1 MVVKFN
7 KGKIM
12 DYNSDRPIE
21 SANQD
26 LLGRLTFSKQLAE
39 AIFKYGGKDGL
50 VIGLFGKWGT
60 GKTSILNIVVNEI
73 NSLSED
79 SCDKPIIVKFSPW
92 NYTDKDNLIS
102 LFFRVLK
109 NKLDKDKDKDN
120 LISLFFRVLKNKLD
134 IDKDEEKRKKIGK
147 ALTDYSDALYAL
159 SLVPMVGSGL
169 AILLKTIAK
178 AQGAEFSKEVDLDV
192 TRNHLE
198 EVLSENHQ
206 KIVVIIDDIDR
217 LTNSQIRDIFQLVK
231 QVGNFPNIIYVLS
244 MDRNVVCRALEEV
257 HNIDGS
263 EYLEKI
269 VQIPFEIPALM
280 KPQIREIFLAKLNDT
295 IKDIFDDITW
305 NENYFNEVFNNCIE
319 PYIKTLRDVNRV
331 INTFQFRYRL
341 LYKETA
347 FEDMLA
353 LTTIEVLDPQL
364 YQWIGNNKD
373 LLCSTSIHSLQS
385 LYRDKKD
392 YRIKICNELERLC
405 INVDEAIKFLTTL
418 FPVFENDIDER
429 NVRCISSN
437 IRESMRVAQEDRF
450 NTYFVFDLSSVSI
463 PRYIVSNCMNTLD
476 FKCLMDTISK
486 INDEGNIEYFIDELG
501 ALVSKIPYNR
511 LKLLAKAILKK
522 EFEFKVD
529 SSSSFFMPSI
539 FSKVEFLV
547 ESILSRIDDES
558 ERYSTIKDVLET
570 ATKNQLGVIA
580 SFINR
585 IELSHGRLAGNEE
598 HKDNQIIT
606 LEHLEELE
614 KTYVFKINEIIQS
627 ESIIDINHF
636 YIAFYLWECLDK
648 NRAQIY
654 FKKILKED
662 INILKFV
669 CSIAKRW
676 NGTGGSGWYFVR
688 EHYSTYISADT
699 IYKKIQEFDKRDLY
713 KFTLDDQIKLASF
726 VLNYEK
732 SDNNYGVN
740 EKLAK
745 NLVNKW
751 KNS

>member
-1 MVVKFN
+1 
-7 KGKIM
+7 M
-12 DYNSDRPIE
+12 DYNSDRLIE
-21 SANQD
+21 TVDQD
-26 LLGRLTFSKQLAE
+26 LLGRSTFSKQLAE
-39 AIFKYGGKDGL
+39 AIYKYSGKDGL

-60 GKTSILNIVVNEI
+60 GKTSILNIVINEI
-73 NSLSED
+73 NILAKGSG
-79 SCDKPIIVKFSPW
+79 DKPIIVKFSPW

-109 NKLDKDKDKDN
+109 NKLDIDN
-120 LISLFFRVLKNKLD
+120 
-134 IDKDEEKRKKIGK
+134 DEEKRKKIGK
-147 ALTDYSDALYAL
+147 ALTDYSDALDAL

-178 AQGAEFSKEVDLDV
+178 AQGAELSKEVDLDV
-192 TRNHLE
+192 TRNQLE
-198 EVLSENHQ
+198 KVLSETNQ
-206 KIVVIIDDIDR
+206 KIIVIMDDIDR

-353 LTTIEVLDPQL
+353 LTTIEVLAPQL

-373 LLCSTSIHSLQS
+373 LLCSTSIHSLES

-418 FPVFENDIDER
+418 FPVFEDDIDER

-437 IRESMRVAQEDRF
+437 IREAMRVAQEDRF
-450 NTYFVFDLSSVSI
+450 NTYFVFDLSSIAI
-463 PRYIVSNCMNTLD
+463 PRHIINNCIYTLDLNTLMVMITK
-476 FKCLMDTISK
+476 F
-486 INDEGNIEYFIDELG
+486 NDEGNIEYFIDELRS
-501 ALVSKIPYNR
+501 LVNTIPSER
-511 LKLLAKAILKK
+511 LGLLATAILKRQY
-522 EFEFKVD
+522 EFKD
-529 SSSSFFMPSI
+529 ANLASFYVLSVFSKAEFLVYDI
-539 FSKVEFLV
+539 FSKINNE
-547 ESILSRIDDES
+547 ID
-558 ERYSTIKDVLET
+558 RYIIIKDTVENV
-570 ATKNQLGVIA
+570 TKNELGVIA

-585 IELSHGRLAGNEE
+585 LELSYGRLAGNEE
-598 HKDNQIIT
+598 YKDKQLIT
-606 LEHLEELE
+606 LMHLEELE
-614 KTYVFKINEIIQS
+614 KTYISKINEITQS
-627 ESIIDINHF
+627 EFIIDINHF
-636 YIAFYLWECLDK
+636 HMAFYLWECLDK
-648 NRAQIY
+648 DRAQIY
-654 FKKILKED
+654 LKETLKED

-669 CSIAKRW
+669 CSIASRW
-676 NGTGGSGWYFVR
+676 NGTDGSGWSSKLNN
-688 EHYSTYISADT
+688 YSTYISPDT
-699 IYKKIQEFDKRDLY
+699 VYKKIQEFDKRDLY
-713 KFTLDDQIKLASF
+713 KFTFDDQIKLASF

-732 SDNNYGVN
+732 SDNSHGVN

-745 NLVNKW
+745 ELVTKW
-751 KNS
+751 RNS

>member
-1 MVVKFN
+1 
-7 KGKIM
+7 M

-26 LLGRLTFSKQLAE
+26 LLGRSTFSKQLAE
-39 AIFKYGGKDGL
+39 VIYKYSGRDGL

-109 NKLDKDKDKDN
+109 NKLDIDN
-120 LISLFFRVLKNKLD
+120 
-134 IDKDEEKRKKIGK
+134 DEEKRKKIGK
-147 ALTDYSDALYAL
+147 ALTDYSDALDAL
-159 SLVPMVGSGL
+159 LLVPMVGSGI

-178 AQGAEFSKEVDLDV
+178 AQGAELSKEVDLDV

-198 EVLSENHQ
+198 EVLSETNQ
-206 KIVVIIDDIDR
+206 KIIVIIDDIDR

-269 VQIPFEIPALM
+269 VQIPFEIPVLM
-280 KPQIREIFLAKLNDT
+280 RPKLQEIFLMKLNNT
-295 IKDIFDDITW
+295 IKGISDNISWDEDIISQ
-305 NENYFNEVFNNCIE
+305 VFNNCIE
-319 PYIKTLRDVNRV
+319 PYVKTLRDVNRV

-341 LYKETA
+341 LYEEISL
-347 FEDMLA
+347 EDMLA
-353 LTTIEVLDPQL
+353 LTTIEVLEPQL
-364 YQWIGNNKD
+364 YQWISNNKD
-373 LLCSTSIHSLQS
+373 LFCSKSVYSLRM
-385 LYRDKKD
+385 YKNKDD
-392 YRIKICNELERLC
+392 YRSFVCDELKRLG
-405 INVDEAIKFLTTL
+405 INVDIAIKFLATL
-418 FPVFENDIDER
+418 FPVFADDIDER
-429 NVRCISSN
+429 GVGYISSN
-437 IRESMRVAQEDRF
+437 IREAMRIAQDERF
-450 NTYFVFDLSSVSI
+450 DSYFVFDLSSVSI

-476 FKCLMDTISK
+476 FNCLMDTISK
-486 INDEGNIEYFIDELG
+486 INDEGNIEYFVDELG

-511 LKLLAKAILKK
+511 LKLLAKVILKK

-529 SSSSFFMPSI
+529 SSSSFFMLSI
-539 FSKVEFLV
+539 ISKVEFLV
-547 ESILSRIDDES
+547 ESILSRIDDEF
-558 ERYSTIKDVLET
+558 ERYSIIKDVVET

-585 IELSHGRLAGNEE
+585 IELSYGRLAGNEE
-598 HKDNQIIT
+598 YKNQRLIT
-606 LEHLEELE
+606 LMHLEELE
-614 KTYVFKINEIIQS
+614 KTYISKINEITQS
-627 ESIIDINHF
+627 EFIIDINHF
-636 YIAFYLWECLDK
+636 YIAFYLWECLDE
-648 NRAQIY
+648 NQAQIY
-654 FKKILKED
+654 LKKILKED

-699 IYKKIQEFDKRDLY
+699 IYKKIQGFDKRDLY

-732 SDNNYGVN
+732 SDNSYGVN

-745 NLVNKW
+745 ELVTKW
-751 KNS
+751 NNS

>member
-1 MVVKFN
+1 
-7 KGKIM
+7 M

-26 LLGRLTFSKQLAE
+26 LLGRSTFSKQLAE

-109 NKLDKDKDKDN
+109 NKLDIDN
-120 LISLFFRVLKNKLD
+120 
-134 IDKDEEKRKKIGK
+134 DEEKRKKIGK
-147 ALTDYSDALYAL
+147 ALTDYSDALDAL

-178 AQGAEFSKEVDLDV
+178 AQGAELSKEVDLDV
-192 TRNHLE
+192 TRNQLE
-198 EVLSENHQ
+198 KVLSETNQ
-206 KIVVIIDDIDR
+206 KIIVIMDDIDR

-353 LTTIEVLDPQL
+353 LTTIEVLAPQL

-373 LLCSTSIHSLQS
+373 LLCSTSIHSLES

-418 FPVFENDIDER
+418 FPVFEDDIDER

-437 IRESMRVAQEDRF
+437 IREVMRVAQEDRF
-450 NTYFVFDLSSVSI
+450 NTYFVFDLSSIAI
-463 PRYIVSNCMNTLD
+463 PRHIINNCIYTLDLNTLMVMITK
-476 FKCLMDTISK
+476 F
-486 INDEGNIEYFIDELG
+486 NDEGNIEYFIDELRS
-501 ALVSKIPYNR
+501 LVNTIPSER
-511 LKLLAKAILKK
+511 LGLLATAILKMQY
-522 EFEFKVD
+522 EFKD
-529 SSSSFFMPSI
+529 ANLSSFYVLSVFSKAEFLVYDI
-539 FSKVEFLV
+539 FSKINNE
-547 ESILSRIDDES
+547 ID
-558 ERYSTIKDVLET
+558 RYIIIKDTVENV
-570 ATKNQLGVIA
+570 TKNELGVIA

-585 IELSHGRLAGNEE
+585 LELSYGRLAGNEE
-598 HKDNQIIT
+598 YKDKQLIT
-606 LEHLEELE
+606 LMHLEELE
-614 KTYVFKINEIIQS
+614 KTYISKINEITQS
-627 ESIIDINHF
+627 EFIIDINHF
-636 YIAFYLWECLDK
+636 HMAFYLWECLDK
-648 NRAQIY
+648 DRAQIY
-654 FKKILKED
+654 LKETLKED

-669 CSIAKRW
+669 CSIASRW
-676 NGTGGSGWYFVR
+676 NGTDGSGWSSKLNN
-688 EHYSTYISADT
+688 YSTYISPDT
-699 IYKKIQEFDKRDLY
+699 VYKKIQEFDKRDLY
-713 KFTLDDQIKLASF
+713 KFTFDDQIKLASF

-732 SDNNYGVN
+732 SDNSYGVN

-745 NLVNKW
+745 ELVTKW
-751 KNS
+751 NNS

>member
-1 MVVKFN
+1 
-7 KGKIM
+7 M

-21 SANQD
+21 TVDQD
-26 LLGRLTFSKQLAE
+26 LLGRSTFSKQLAE
-39 AIFKYGGKDGL
+39 AIYKYSGKDGL

-60 GKTSILNIVVNEI
+60 GKTSILNIVINEI
-73 NSLSED
+73 NILAKGSG
-79 SCDKPIIVKFSPW
+79 DKPIIVKFSPW

-109 NKLDKDKDKDN
+109 NKLDIDN
-120 LISLFFRVLKNKLD
+120 
-134 IDKDEEKRKKIGK
+134 DEEKRKKIGK
-147 ALTDYSDALYAL
+147 ALTDYSDALDAL

-178 AQGAEFSKEVDLDV
+178 AQGAELSKEVDLDV
-192 TRNHLE
+192 TRNQLE
-198 EVLSENHQ
+198 KVLSETNQ
-206 KIVVIIDDIDR
+206 KIIVIMDDIDR

-353 LTTIEVLDPQL
+353 LTTIEVLAPQL

-373 LLCSTSIHSLQS
+373 LLCSTSIHSLES

-418 FPVFENDIDER
+418 FPVFEDDIDER

-437 IRESMRVAQEDRF
+437 IREAMRVAQEDRF
-450 NTYFVFDLSSVSI
+450 NTYFVFDLSSIAI
-463 PRYIVSNCMNTLD
+463 PRHIINNCIYTLDLNTLMVMITK
-476 FKCLMDTISK
+476 F
-486 INDEGNIEYFIDELG
+486 NDEGNIEYFIDELRS
-501 ALVSKIPYNR
+501 LVNTIPSER
-511 LKLLAKAILKK
+511 LGLLATAILKRQY
-522 EFEFKVD
+522 EFKD
-529 SSSSFFMPSI
+529 ANLASFYVLSVFSKAEFLVYDI
-539 FSKVEFLV
+539 FSKINNE
-547 ESILSRIDDES
+547 ID
-558 ERYSTIKDVLET
+558 RYIIIKDTVENV
-570 ATKNQLGVIA
+570 TKNELGVIA

-585 IELSHGRLAGNEE
+585 LELSYGRLAGNEE
-598 HKDNQIIT
+598 YKDKQLIT
-606 LEHLEELE
+606 LMHLEELE
-614 KTYVFKINEIIQS
+614 KTYISKINEITQS
-627 ESIIDINHF
+627 EFIIDINHF
-636 YIAFYLWECLDK
+636 HMAFYLWECLDK
-648 NRAQIY
+648 DRAQIY
-654 FKKILKED
+654 LKETLKED

-669 CSIAKRW
+669 CSIASRW
-676 NGTGGSGWYFVR
+676 NGTDGSGWSSKLNN
-688 EHYSTYISADT
+688 YSTYISPDT
-699 IYKKIQEFDKRDLY
+699 VYKKIQEFDKRDLY
-713 KFTLDDQIKLASF
+713 KFTFDDQIKLASF

-732 SDNNYGVN
+732 SDNSHGVN

-745 NLVNKW
+745 ELVTKW
-751 KNS
+751 RNS

>member
-1 MVVKFN
+1 MGRYISMVVKFN

-109 NKLDKDKDKDN
+109 NKLD
-120 LISLFFRVLKNKLD
+120 

-147 ALTDYSDALYAL
+147 ALTDYSDALDAL

-178 AQGAEFSKEVDLDV
+178 AQGAELSKEVDLDV
-192 TRNHLE
+192 TRNQLE
-198 EVLSENHQ
+198 KVLSETNQ
-206 KIVVIIDDIDR
+206 KIIVIMDDIDR

-353 LTTIEVLDPQL
+353 LTTIEVLAPQL

-373 LLCSTSIHSLQS
+373 LLCSTSIHSLES

-418 FPVFENDIDER
+418 FPVFEDDIDER

-437 IRESMRVAQEDRF
+437 IREAMRVAQEDRF
-450 NTYFVFDLSSVSI
+450 NTYFVFDLSSIAI
-463 PRYIVSNCMNTLD
+463 PRHIINNCIYTLDLNTLMVMITK
-476 FKCLMDTISK
+476 F
-486 INDEGNIEYFIDELG
+486 NDEGNIEYFIDELRS
-501 ALVSKIPYNR
+501 LVNTIPSER
-511 LKLLAKAILKK
+511 LGLLATAILKRQY
-522 EFEFKVD
+522 EFKD
-529 SSSSFFMPSI
+529 ANLASFYVLSVFSKAEFLVYDI
-539 FSKVEFLV
+539 FSKINNE
-547 ESILSRIDDES
+547 ID
-558 ERYSTIKDVLET
+558 RYIIIKDTVENV
-570 ATKNQLGVIA
+570 TKNELGVIA

-585 IELSHGRLAGNEE
+585 LELSYGRLAGNEE
-598 HKDNQIIT
+598 YKDKQLIT
-606 LEHLEELE
+606 LMHLEELE
-614 KTYVFKINEIIQS
+614 KTYISKINEITQS
-627 ESIIDINHF
+627 EFIIDINHF
-636 YIAFYLWECLDK
+636 HMAFYLWECLDK
-648 NRAQIY
+648 DRAQIY
-654 FKKILKED
+654 LKETLKED

-669 CSIAKRW
+669 CSIASRW
-676 NGTGGSGWYFVR
+676 NGTDGSGWSSKLNN
-688 EHYSTYISADT
+688 YSTYISPDT
-699 IYKKIQEFDKRDLY
+699 VYKKIQEFDKRDLY
-713 KFTLDDQIKLASF
+713 KFTFDDQIKLASF

-732 SDNNYGVN
+732 SDNSYGVD

-745 NLVNKW
+745 ELVNKW